1 MTRKGIGDD
10 EEPPQNGNGNKQW
23 LLIINTVMTALVA
36 MMGMGYAYLLKEMYT
51 TIKGNAESLI
61 RVEERQA
68 VVLRTLP
75 ELDKMDKDLL
85 KRVEALESKPANGSK
100 P

>member
-1 MTRKGIGDD
+1 MTRKGIGE

-23 LLIINTVMTALVA
+23 LLVINTVMTALVT
-36 MMGMGYAYLLKEMYT
+36 MMGMGYAYMLKEMYA
-51 TIKGNAESLI
+51 TIKGNAETLI

-68 VVLRTLP
+68 VVLKTIP

-85 KRVEALESKPANGSK
+85 KRVEALEAKPANGTK